1 MVRIWMNHWFSTAY
15 NIVNLIKQDDPEF
28 FVIGSNENVGSPIRT
43 VCDEWY
49 HEPTLKDD
57 TYVDY
62 CVEFCREHHVDVF
75 LPRRG
80 MLDISKHIQRFASIG
95 TKVMV
100 DDYSLISVLNHKN
113 EAYELFKKEGIG
125 IVPEYRMVTTTEQ
138 FCRGYSEL
146 KEQYKQVC
154 FKFVKDEGGK
164 SFRLI
169 DNSKTGYATL
179 FKKQTTRM
187 TYDAAVAALSEK
199 ETFPPIML
207 MPYLPNEEISV
218 DCLKTNSGIIMIPR
232 VKGATRV
239 EAIRYNPDIL
249 ATCQRFFERIP
260 LEMPCNIQFK
270 YLEGIPY
277 MLEVN
282 TRMSGG
288 VQMACLGSGINIPNI
303 AVNKLLGIDKHW
315 TNNYEEKQ
323 VSHNAEGFF
332 LFYER
337 HVVSAGSISCGH
349 GRRHLMRTGVPGINA
364 VIFIDQRLV
373 SMLLRPQSTGHILRA
388 LHHASA
394 LVIQAQ
400 DGRHTVSA
408 GRAFQRRSQFL
419 AIPNAPS
426 RGAGSC
432 RECGRHE
439 GLLFHSRLC
448 IQCARNIM

>member
-1 MVRIWMNHWFSTAY
+1 M
-15 NIVNLIKQDDPEF
+15 
-28 FVIGSNENVGSPIRT
+28 
-43 VCDEWY
+43 
-49 HEPTLKDD
+49 
-57 TYVDY
+57 
-62 CVEFCREHHVDVF
+62 
-75 LPRRG
+75 
-80 MLDISKHIQRFASIG
+80 
-95 TKVMV
+95 
-100 DDYSLISVLNHKN
+100 DYSLISVLNHKN

-323 VSHNAEGFF
+323 VSHIEIP
-332 LFYER
+332 
-337 HVVSAGSISCGH
+337 VVI
-349 GRRHLMRTGVPGINA
+349 
-364 VIFIDQRLV
+364 
-373 SMLLRPQSTGHILRA
+373 
-388 LHHASA
+388 
-394 LVIQAQ
+394 
-400 DGRHTVSA
+400 
-408 GRAFQRRSQFL
+408 
-419 AIPNAPS
+419 
-426 RGAGSC
+426 
-432 RECGRHE
+432 
-439 GLLFHSRLC
+439 
-448 IQCARNIM
+448 

>member
-62 CVEFCREHHVDVF
+62 CVEFYVDVF

-323 VSHNAEGFF
+323 VSHIEIP
-332 LFYER
+332 
-337 HVVSAGSISCGH
+337 VVI
-349 GRRHLMRTGVPGINA
+349 
-364 VIFIDQRLV
+364 
-373 SMLLRPQSTGHILRA
+373 
-388 LHHASA
+388 
-394 LVIQAQ
+394 
-400 DGRHTVSA
+400 
-408 GRAFQRRSQFL
+408 
-419 AIPNAPS
+419 
-426 RGAGSC
+426 
-432 RECGRHE
+432 
-439 GLLFHSRLC
+439 
-448 IQCARNIM
+448 

>member
-62 CVEFCREHHVDVF
+62 CVEFCREHYVDVF

-125 IVPEYRMVTTTEQ
+125 IVPVYRMVTTTEQ

-323 VSHNAEGFF
+323 VSYIEIP
-332 LFYER
+332 
-337 HVVSAGSISCGH
+337 VVI
-349 GRRHLMRTGVPGINA
+349 
-364 VIFIDQRLV
+364 
-373 SMLLRPQSTGHILRA
+373 
-388 LHHASA
+388 
-394 LVIQAQ
+394 
-400 DGRHTVSA
+400 
-408 GRAFQRRSQFL
+408 
-419 AIPNAPS
+419 
-426 RGAGSC
+426 
-432 RECGRHE
+432 
-439 GLLFHSRLC
+439 
-448 IQCARNIM
+448 